1 MRMGDETVQAQE
13 WAYGRLTQDNAL
25 AVAMGIPLADVDDRV
40 WPDVAPGGTKAPW
53 ITLTA
58 AVATDRAAVGPADR
72 ISTVVT
78 LDVQVI
84 SAVRS
89 YGPLAPIAR
98 AIYDALHAR
107 TNDALSAGGMMLHAK
122 RTGGI
127 QYPERAEGIDY
138 RHLGHTF
145 QVEIN

>member
-1 MRMGDETVQAQE
+1 MRLGDETVQAQE
-13 WAYGRLTQDNAL
+13 WAYGRLTQDAAL
-25 AVAMGIPLADVDDRV
+25 AAALGLTLPEVDDRV
-40 WPDVAPGGTKAPW
+40 WPDVAPGGTPGPW
-53 ITLTA
+53 ITLAA
-58 AVATDRAAVGPADR
+58 AVSTDRAAVGPADR

-84 SAVRS
+84 SALRS
-89 YGPLAPIAR
+89 YAPLAPIAR

-107 TNDALSAGGMMLHAK
+107 TNDPLSDGGMMLAAK
-122 RTGGI
+122 RTSGI

>member
-1 MRMGDETVQAQE
+1 MRMGDETVQALE
-13 WAYGRLTQDNAL
+13 WAYGRLTLDQGLADAL
-25 AVAMGIPLADVDDRV
+25 GIPLASVDDRV
-40 WPDVAPGGTKAPW
+40 WPDVAPGDTKGPW
-53 ITLTA
+53 VTIAA

-72 ISTVVT
+72 LSTVVT
-78 LDVQVI
+78 LDVK
-84 SAVRS
+84 AVTAART
-89 YGPLAPIAR
+89 YTTLAPVAR

-107 TNDALSAGGMMLHAK
+107 TNDALAHGGWMLHAK

-127 QYPERAEGIDY
+127 QYPERADGIDY